1 MNRKQ
6 QRYPMK
12 KDDIVVIV
20 PTYNNPLTI
29 ENVAKDILSH
39 GYSVIIIDDGS
50 EIKVEDSIPWRDDK
64 LSIVRHPSNKGKGE
78 AITTGAKEAQK
89 RGYSYF
95 VSIDGDG
102 QHLASQIEKII
113 EQCDGDHQ
121 IIIGARNF
129 DINHVPNGSKFGRW
143 FSNFWACWDTEQ
155 TITDSLSGFRLYP
168 VSILDLIIRTR
179 RFDWEM
185 EVLVK
190 HAWKGRLIKEVTI
203 ECYYPT
209 PEERVSHFKKFWDTA
224 AIVMVHVKLL
234 PWKSFLK
241 KKYQ

>member
-1 MNRKQ
+1 
-6 QRYPMK
+6 MK
-12 KDDIVVIV
+12 KSDIVVVV

-29 ENVAKDILSH
+29 EKVAKDVLDN
-39 GYSVIIIDDGS
+39 GYSLIIIDDGS
-50 EIKVEDSIPWRDDK
+50 DIKVADIVTFSHTN
-64 LSIVRHPSNKGKGE
+64 LSIIRHEVNQGKGE
-78 AITTGAKEAQK
+78 AIITGAREAQK
-89 RGYSYF
+89 QGVDYF
-95 VSIDGDG
+95 ISLDGDG
-102 QHLASQIEKII
+102 QHLASQIEKILLSC
-113 EQCDGDHQ
+113 EGKDQ

-129 DINHVPNGSKFGRW
+129 EINNVPNGSKFGRW

-168 VSILDLIIRTR
+168 ISILDLIIRTK

-190 HAWKGRLIKEVTI
+190 HAWKGRIIKEVTT

-234 PWKSFLK
+234 PWKFFLK
-241 KKYQ
+241 KRYQ

>member
-1 MNRKQ
+1 
-6 QRYPMK
+6 MK
-12 KDDIVVIV
+12 KDDIVVVV

-29 ENVAKDILSH
+29 NNVANDVLSH
-39 GYSVIIIDDGS
+39 GYTLIIVDDGS
-50 EIKVEDSIPWRDDK
+50 EVSVSSLVNEHDA
-64 LSIVRHPSNKGKGE
+64 LTVLRHETNQGKGE
-78 AITTGAKEAQK
+78 AIITGAKEAQK
-89 RGYSYF
+89 RGFSYF
-95 VSIDGDG
+95 ISLDGDG
-102 QHLASQIEKII
+102 QHLASQIEKICDA
-113 EQCDGDHQ
+113 CDGADQ

-129 DINHVPNGSKFGRW
+129 EINHVPNGSKFGRW

-168 VSILDLIIRTR
+168 TSILDLIIKTK

-190 HAWKGRLIKEVTI
+190 HAWKGRLIKEVSI

-234 PWKSFLK
+234 PWKFFLK
-241 KKYQ
+241 KRYQ

>member
-1 MNRKQ
+1 
-6 QRYPMK
+6 MK

-29 ENVAKDILSH
+29 EHVAKDVLDH
-39 GYSVIIIDDGS
+39 GYTLIIVDDGS
-50 EIKVEDSIPWRDDK
+50 DIPVQSCISWEHENLTILR
-64 LSIVRHPSNKGKGE
+64 LESNQGKGE
-78 AITTGAKEAQK
+78 AITTGAREVAK
-89 RGYSYF
+89 RGYNYF
-95 VSIDGDG
+95 ISLDGDG
-102 QHLASQIEKII
+102 QHLASQVEKICDA
-113 EQCDGDHQ
+113 CDGKDQ

-129 DINHVPNGSKFGRW
+129 EINHVPNGSKFGRW

-168 VSILDLIIRTR
+168 TSILDLIIKTK

-190 HAWKGRLIKEVTI
+190 HAWKGRIIKEVI
-203 ECYYPT
+203 VECYYPT

-224 AIVMVHVKLL
+224 AIVMVHIKLL
-234 PWKSFLK
+234 PWKSFIK

>member
-1 MNRKQ
+1 MR
-6 QRYPMK
+6 R
-12 KDDIVVIV
+12 DDIVVVV

-29 ENVAKDILSH
+29 SNVASDILSH
-39 GYSVIIIDDGS
+39 GYRLIIIDDGS
-50 EIKVEDSIPWRDDK
+50 EIKVSNIITSPNEK
-64 LSIVRHPSNKGKGE
+64 LTILRHEINQGKGA
-78 AITTGAKEAQK
+78 AIITGMKEAQQQ
-89 RGYSYF
+89 GYTYCASM
-95 VSIDGDG
+95 DGDG
-102 QHLASQIEKII
+102 QHLASQIETICNA
-113 EQCDGDHQ
+113 CDRADQ

-129 DINHVPNGSKFGRW
+129 EINHVPNGSKFGRW

-168 VSILDLIIRTR
+168 TSILDLIIKTK

-203 ECYYPT
+203 ECYYPS

-234 PWKSFLK
+234 PWKFFLK
-241 KKYQ
+241 KRYQ

>member
-1 MNRKQ
+1 
-6 QRYPMK
+6 MK
-12 KDDIVVIV
+12 KDDIVVVV

-29 ENVAKDILSH
+29 NNVANDVLSH
-39 GYSVIIIDDGS
+39 GYTLIIVDDGS
-50 EIKVEDSIPWRDDK
+50 EVSVSSLVNEHEKLTVLRHKV
-64 LSIVRHPSNKGKGE
+64 NQGKGE
-78 AITTGAKEAQK
+78 AIITGAKEAQK
-89 RGYSYF
+89 RGFSYF
-95 VSIDGDG
+95 ISLDGDG
-102 QHLASQIEKII
+102 QHLASQIEKICDA
-113 EQCDGDHQ
+113 CDGADQ

-129 DINHVPNGSKFGRW
+129 EINHVPNGSKFGRW

-168 VSILDLIIRTR
+168 TSILDLIIKTK

-190 HAWKGRLIKEVTI
+190 HAWKSRLIKEVSI

-234 PWKSFLK
+234 PWKFFLK
-241 KKYQ
+241 KRYQ